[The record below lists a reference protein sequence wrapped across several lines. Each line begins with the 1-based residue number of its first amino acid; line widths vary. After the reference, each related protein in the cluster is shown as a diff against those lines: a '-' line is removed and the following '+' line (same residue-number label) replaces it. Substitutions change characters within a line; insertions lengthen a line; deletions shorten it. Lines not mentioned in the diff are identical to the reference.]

1 MTLDKILSI
10 SPYFE
15 VLIRNLYWQLP
26 SVIGWYN
33 TKHKNVKKS
42 VPQISSHQLAS
53 YLASKGIGEGDL
65 LVLHSSFNA
74 LRAQMETPNQVI
86 DRLLALIGKR
96 GTLAIPAIPKF
107 KGAPDITKRMKAN
120 MTHLV
125 LDYDPLSTPAWTG
138 ALANTLIKYPGAV
151 RSLHPLNSMVAVGPL
166 AEPMMEANISGKIPL
181 SCGRNSSWYFCYLN
195 NAKVI
200 AVGVDLAH
208 NLTMIHVAEDM
219 WGDDWVVPDWY
230 RQRQFRIRIND
241 KVESVMVRERHPKW
255 AMHYAER
262 TLSKDLIREGIT
274 TKTRIEGVNVEILNA
289 KILVDYLNSRNRNA
303 YPYFLVPKK
312 RESIHI

>member
-1 MTLDKILSI
+1 MQLMDINKIMAS

-26 SVIGWYN
+26 SVVGWYN

-42 VPQISSHQLAS
+42 VSQISSQQLVR

-74 LRAQMETPNQVI
+74 LRAQRETPNQVI
-86 DRLLALIGKR
+86 DCLLALIGRR
-96 GTLAIPAIPKF
+96 GTLAMPAIPIF
-107 KGAPDITKRMKAN
+107 KDSVDITKRMKAD
-120 MTHLV
+120 MSALV

-166 AEPMMEANISGKIPL
+166 AEPMMAANISEVMSLP
-181 SCGRNSSWYFCYLN
+181 CGRNSSWYFCYLN

-200 AVGVDLAH
+200 AVGADLAH
-208 NLTMIHVAEDM
+208 SLTMIHVAEDM
-219 WGDDWVVPDWY
+219 WEDDWVVPGWY
-230 RQRQFRIRIND
+230 RQRKFRVRIND
-241 KVESVMVRERHPKW
+241 KFRSVMVRERHPKW

-274 TKTRIEGVNVEILNA
+274 TKISIEGVNVEILNA
-289 KILVDYLNSRNRNA
+289 KTLVNYLNSRNKSA
-303 YPYFLVPKK
+303 YPYYLVPLK
-312 RESIHI
+312 R